1 MCFLGPDVAQ
11 LLSFLSLRSLSS
23 SSLNW
28 QHLPIKFLYDR
39 VFIFV
44 SFFYCIPS
52 VRVFLSSYIM
62 SEANRG
68 IVAGALRLA
77 PAVPIAIAKC
87 RDANARIVTKYRIY
101 IRVSI
106 VTPDSLQDFHF
117 VRYRL
122 YFEFNLFAVI
132 VNVIVSHL
140 YTVN

>member
-1 MCFLGPDVAQ
+1 
-11 LLSFLSLRSLSS
+11 
-23 SSLNW
+23 
-28 QHLPIKFLYDR
+28 
-39 VFIFV
+39 
-44 SFFYCIPS
+44 
-52 VRVFLSSYIM
+52 M

-101 IRVSI
+101 TIYIRVYI

-132 VNVIVSHL
+132 VNVIAIVSHL

>member
-1 MCFLGPDVAQ
+1 
-11 LLSFLSLRSLSS
+11 
-23 SSLNW
+23 
-28 QHLPIKFLYDR
+28 
-39 VFIFV
+39 
-44 SFFYCIPS
+44 
-52 VRVFLSSYIM
+52 M

-77 PAVPIAIAKC
+77 PAVPIVIAKC

-101 IRVSI
+101 IYIRVPI

-122 YFEFNLFAVI
+122 YFEFDLFAVI
-132 VNVIVSHL
+132 VIAIVSHL